1 MQVLDEMWKIDLHPN
16 NFRLTYISYVV
27 TTREEILQCMK
38 NYSSGSPDRYF
49 LNGTQKTTKYHKFIE
64 KKLR

>member
-1 MQVLDEMWKIDLHPN
+1 MWQNDLHPN
-16 NFRLTYISYVV
+16 KFRLTYISYVV

>member
-1 MQVLDEMWKIDLHPN
+1 MWQNDLHPN